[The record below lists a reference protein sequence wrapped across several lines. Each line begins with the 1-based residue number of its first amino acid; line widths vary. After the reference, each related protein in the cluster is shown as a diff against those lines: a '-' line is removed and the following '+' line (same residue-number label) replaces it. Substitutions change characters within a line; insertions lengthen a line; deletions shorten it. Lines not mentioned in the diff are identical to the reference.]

1 MECSMME
8 GSRDKEEIVLLRSI
22 WENLKQLKEK
32 TKFIVEVIE
41 MELVLHKML
50 AKIASNAPD
59 S

>member
-1 MECSMME
+1 MME